1 MSRVLASKSQSKL
14 GKDRMRLEAN
24 YMYKAEDKEREW
36 EQQQMSTALLGEAI
50 DPKSIQQQHNTNKK
64 IPSHSGAPPLEFIRT
79 SSRIFTGNNKR
90 ARGNILIPD
99 LSHECGYY

>member
-1 MSRVLASKSQSKL
+1 MVVVPRPCRIERMSRVLASKSQSKL

-50 DPKSIQQQHNTNKK
+50 DLKSIQQQHNTNKK
-64 IPSHSGAPPLEFIRT
+64 NSLPLRRSAIGIHPHE
-79 SSRIFTGNNKR
+79 
-90 ARGNILIPD
+90 
-99 LSHECGYY
+99 LSNFYRE